1 MKYGLFATAGAVF
14 LLAACGSA
22 NEAEETG
29 DAATEA
35 TTEATAPAETP
46 AAAEAAAP
54 AGPAVA
60 GAKPTKE
67 FMVGKWGEDGDCV
80 MAIDFRADGTTDG
93 PFGNWNLE
101 DGVLTMADAP
111 QKVHV
116 TIIDDKTMDSKLDG
130 KGESKK
136 MTRC

>member
-1 MKYGLFATAGAVF
+1 MKYSVFAAAGAVL
-14 LLAACGSA
+14 LLAGCGSA
-22 NEAEETG
+22 KEAEETG
-29 DAATEA
+29 DVATKAA
-35 TTEATAPAETP
+35 APAEAP
-46 AAAEAAAP
+46 AAADAAAP

-67 FMVGKWGEDGDCV
+67 FMIGKWGEDGDCTL
-80 MAIDFRADGTTDG
+80 AIDFKADGTTDG
-93 PFGNWNLE
+93 PFGDWNLE
-101 DGVLTMADAP
+101 DGVLTMGDAP

-130 KGESKK
+130 KGASKK

>member
-1 MKYGLFATAGAVF
+1 MKYGLFAAAGAVF

-22 NEAEETG
+22 NEAEDAG
-29 DAATEA
+29 DAAAEA
-35 TTEATAPAETP
+35 TTEAAPAEAP

-54 AGPAVA
+54 VGPAVA

-80 MAIDFRADGTTDG
+80 MAIDFKADGSTDG

-101 DGVLTMADAP
+101 DGVLTMGDAP
-111 QKVHV
+111 QKVHL

>member
-1 MKYGLFATAGAVF
+1 MKYGVFAAAVAVL
-14 LLAACGSA
+14 LLAGCGSA
-22 NEAEETG
+22 NEAEEV
-29 DAATEA
+29 AE
-35 TTEATAPAETP
+35 APAE
-46 AAAEAAAP
+46 AAAPAEAPAVEAAAP

-80 MAIDFRADGTTDG
+80 MAIDFKADGTTDG

-111 QKVHV
+111 QKVHL
-116 TIIDDKTMDSKLDG
+116 TIVDDKTMDSKLDG
-130 KGESKK
+130 KGESKM